1 MSQATSI
8 TVHVPLNIQR
18 RGGRKVVIAPDGSV
32 LPQVRPSLVPPT
44 ADPVLVKALARAFRW
59 KRMLDE
65 GRYASVRELAEGE
78 RVKPS
83 YAAGMMRLTLLAPK
97 MVEAIL
103 DGQQPEGA
111 SVTGLMG
118 AFPPEWDQQRFL
130 IGDRPAMIE
139 IY

>member
-83 YAAGMMRLTLLAPK
+83 YAAGMMRLTLLAPAI
-97 MVEAIL
+97 MEAIL
-103 DGQQPEGA
+103 DGRQADE
-111 SVTGLMG
+111 VTLAELMG
-118 AFPPEWDQQRFL
+118 VLPVVWAEQREGFL
-130 IGDRPAMIE
+130 PG
-139 IY
+139 

>member
-78 RVKPS
+78 RIERT
-83 YAAGMMRLTLLAPK
+83 YAADMLRLTLLAPAIID
-97 MVEAIL
+97 AIL
-103 DGQQPEGA
+103 VGRQPEGMTLA
-111 SVTGLMG
+111 GLQQP
-118 AFPPEWDQQRFL
+118 FPLAWERQSATIL
-130 IGDRPAMIE
+130 NAALK
-139 IY
+139 